1 MGPAAPPWHTLSPP
15 LVTFSLFAVVS
26 VLLRLLRR
34 SGLLLVL
41 PLLRVFGRVRPQG
54 DDDTSHVVT
63 AGPVSRSVRGQ
74 TVVQQLPGEHG
85 EKKKITKR
93 PSGCR
98 KLQMLKILMQNI
110 GSDWVNMITF
120 TVKKTALTGYRH
132 LVYI

>member
-1 MGPAAPPWHTLSPP
+1 MCAHQWERGTGGSPWHTLRQP

-63 AGPVSRSVRGQ
+63 AGPVSRSVGGQ
-74 TVVQQLPGEHG
+74 TVVQQLPGEQG
-85 EKKKITKR
+85 EKNHKEAEWLQETTDAENPDAKHQFGLGQYDYIYSKK
-93 PSGCR
+93 
-98 KLQMLKILMQNI
+98 KL
-110 GSDWVNMITF
+110 F
-120 TVKKTALTGYRH
+120 
-132 LVYI
+132 